1 MLDYESVREFRE
13 YSGLKEEIAAL
24 ARKRIRVAL
33 VLCEGN
39 KTRAA
44 ALLGLPSYQTL
55 TIWIQQY
62 DVWVPTDAE

>member
-55 TIWIQQY
+55 TNWIKQY
-62 DVWVPTDAE
+62 DVEESDND